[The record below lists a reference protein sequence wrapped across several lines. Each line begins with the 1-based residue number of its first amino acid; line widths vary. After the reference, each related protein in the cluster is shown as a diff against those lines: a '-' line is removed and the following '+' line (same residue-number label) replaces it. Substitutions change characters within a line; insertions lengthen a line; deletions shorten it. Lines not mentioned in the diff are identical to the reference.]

1 MNQNKKAIVL
11 GGTFPHIELLNILR
25 KSGFYTILVDY
36 LPKPPAKHFADKH
49 ILASTLDPDAVL
61 AIASEQKV
69 DLVISS
75 CVDQANVTAV
85 YVGERLGLPIPYSSE
100 TAMEIANKSTMKKGL
115 LDFGIRTAEYVNI
128 SSSEANYVDLINTKG
143 LRFPLI
149 VKPVDGNGSKGVM
162 RVYQED
168 SLEQAIEKSRSVAR
182 NGDLILEEFI
192 TGREIAAD
200 CYVDENDFQ
209 LVMTRERVKKTN
221 GKSMDEFEQI
231 SGSFWPAQLNDT
243 EITDFKNQVEKIISA
258 FELKNVNLIVQAI
271 LQEGEFYILEFSPRI
286 GGGDNYDI
294 IQKKTGCNLV
304 EVSLNTYLGKKNT
317 LRVVKDNWVHFDFYF
332 YGKKGIFGDLEIPK
346 HLKTHI
352 NVVHIKTYKNRNDAL
367 HGNLTSSD
375 RVGVILLRGRSQ
387 KEVTD
392 LVEIVREN
400 VRVLDVEGKDITL
413 Y

>member
-1 MNQNKKAIVL
+1 MSENKKAIVL

-36 LPKPPAKHFADKH
+36 LPNPPAKHFADKH
-49 ILASTLDPDAVL
+49 ILASTLDADAVL
-61 AIASEQKV
+61 AIASEEKV

-85 YVGERLGLPIPYSSE
+85 YVGERLGLPIPYSYE
-100 TAMEIANKSTMKKGL
+100 TAMKIANKSTMKKCL
-115 LDFGIRTAEYVNI
+115 LDFGIRTAKYVNI
-128 SSSEANYVDLINTKG
+128 SSSEVNYVDLKTVNE

-149 VKPVDGNGSKGVM
+149 VKPVDGNGSKGVI

-221 GKSMDEFEQI
+221 GKSIDEFEQI
-231 SGSFWPAQLNDT
+231 SGSFWPAQLNDK
-243 EITDFKNQVEKIISA
+243 EITDFKNQIDKIISG
-258 FELKNVNLIVQAI
+258 FKLKNVNLIVQAI
-271 LQEGEFYILEFSPRI
+271 LREGKFYILEFSPRI

-304 EVSLNTYLGKKNT
+304 EVSLNTFLGKKNT
-317 LRVVKDNWVHFDFYF
+317 LGVVQDNWVHFDFYF
-332 YGKKGIFGDLEIPK
+332 YGKKGIFGDLEIPES
-346 HLKTHI
+346 LKAHI
-352 NVVHIKTYKNRNDAL
+352 NVVHIKIYKIRHDVL

-387 KEVTD
+387 KEVTG